1 MANVHGMTRG
11 SPGERESSHDRIHKP
26 PTSLPRP
33 RHHDPLHRPG
43 SDGQFYRTILGG
55 EIVPTDGGLQR
66 RYRFGTWELILLP
79 NAEAVSPATFPTH
92 AMPLFWLEVVD
103 LPAAVTWLTREQVTI
118 VDPGDDQSLMIA
130 DPDGI
135 VIEVWARVSES

>member
-1 MANVHGMTRG
+1 MT
-11 SPGERESSHDRIHKP
+11 ESTNRPPRFDARAITIHCTDLDR
-26 PTSLPRP
+26 
-33 RHHDPLHRPG
+33 
-43 SDGQFYRTILGG
+43 SDRFYRAILGG
-55 EIVPTDGGLQR
+55 EFVPADGGFQR

-92 AMPLFWLEVVD
+92 AMPLLWLEVAD
-103 LPAAVTWLTREQVTI
+103 LPAAVAWLTQHQVTI

-135 VIEVWARVSES
+135 VIEVWARASQS